1 MPNLAKLL
9 NDEEWEV
16 KEQSTGYAMNSKT
29 DDGRQ
34 RTVIDNIVIKIINMD
49 FHEVR
54 SLAPPMFLEKILAS
68 SLGAEIQPYLPTL
81 VKV

>member
-1 MPNLAKLL
+1 MLL
-9 NDEEWEV
+9 T
-16 KEQSTGYAMNSKT
+16 STWGYWPTWTMKSKT

-34 RTVIDNIVIKIINMD
+34 RTVIDKNVIKIINVD
-49 FHEVR
+49 IHEGR